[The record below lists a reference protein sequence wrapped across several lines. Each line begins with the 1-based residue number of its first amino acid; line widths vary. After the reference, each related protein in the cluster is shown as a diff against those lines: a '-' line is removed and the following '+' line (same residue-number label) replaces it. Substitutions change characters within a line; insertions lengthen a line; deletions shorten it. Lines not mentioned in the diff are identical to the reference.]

1 MPARHLLRTALL
13 SLALL
18 SATVHAAPDAPD
30 WAASARQD
38 IRFAIDTVATR
49 HAGIVAGLPSVS
61 APLAAGSALALAQVD
76 KVQSEQDY
84 LRLMRRF
91 IAGFGDPHTGIDLRQ
106 KTRGWTGIVLDL
118 VDGRYRV
125 VWAEPGW
132 PTPLPPTGAIV
143 QSCDGAW
150 IGTWLKEEVAP
161 FNSASVEYAG
171 TFSALAQQ
179 VMFDAGLGWT
189 PKACVF
195 DLPDGSRR
203 RYALPLQVAGDAAGD
218 AATVARFDTVRRG
231 AAARAKPVGM
241 TALGKGRYWVGM
253 PDFNG
258 AASGAAYGALYRQ
271 LATVK
276 DADWIV
282 FDLRGNGGGDS
293 SWGRRALGVLF
304 GEAYGRELAEAG
316 GMQKYL
322 IADAATIA
330 LLQHYAAAPEFA
342 ASKDEFAAD
351 LAKVREAMRAGRR
364 MAQVSGAPPA
374 SDAPP
379 LPLVVKRPHGP
390 RLAAVIDRNC
400 FSSCMNFVQQLQA
413 TGDAVLLGE
422 ATIGYSPLG
431 EIARVDLPSGR
442 GALYIPTALYVTAQ
456 ATREPFVPDYPYPG
470 RMGDDDGLAAW
481 VGRTLDG
488 LRQERQGK

>member
-1 MPARHLLRTALL
+1 MTAFPRLRPALL
-13 SLALL
+13 SLSLL
-18 SATVHAAPDAPD
+18 SAAVHAAPDVSNAPD
-30 WAASARQD
+30 WTASARQD
-38 IRFAIDTVATR
+38 IRFAIDAVAAR
-49 HAGIVAGLPSVS
+49 HAGVVGGLPSVT
-61 APLAAGSALALAQVD
+61 APLATGSAVALAQADGVR
-76 KVQSEQDY
+76 SERDY

-91 IAGFGDPHTGIDLRQ
+91 IAGFGDPHTNIDLRQ
-106 KTRGWTGIVLDL
+106 RTRGWTGIVLDL

-125 VWAEPGW
+125 IWTEPGW
-132 PTPLPPTGAIV
+132 PNALPPAGAIA

-150 IGTWLKEEVAP
+150 VGTWLKEEVAP
-161 FNSASVEYAG
+161 FQSVSVEYAG

-179 VMFDAGLGWT
+179 LMFDNGLGWT
-189 PKACVF
+189 PGACVF

-203 RYALPLQVAGDAAGD
+203 RYALPLQAAADDAA
-218 AATVARFDTVRRG
+218 VARFDAVRQRYR
-231 AAARAKPVGM
+231 ARAKPVGM
-241 TALGKGRYWVGM
+241 TTLGKGRYWVGM

-258 AASGAAYGALYRQ
+258 ARSGPDYERLYKQ

-276 DADWIV
+276 GADWIV

-293 SWGRRALGVLF
+293 SWGRRALGVLY
-304 GEAYGRELAEAG
+304 GDAYSLQLAEAG

-322 IADAATIA
+322 VAGDTTVAT
-330 LLQHYAAAPEFA
+330 LEHYASAPEFA
-342 ASKDEFAAD
+342 ASRDEFAAD
-351 LAKVREAMRAGRR
+351 LVKVREAMRAGRK

-379 LPLVVKRPHGP
+379 MPFVVKRPRGP
-390 RLAAVIDRNC
+390 RLAAVIDRFC

-431 EIARVDLPSGR
+431 EIARVALPSGR
-442 GALYIPTALYVTAQ
+442 GALYIPSALYVTAQ
-456 ATREPFVPDYPYPG
+456 ATREPFVPDYPYAG
-470 RMGDDDGLAAW
+470 RMSDDEALTAW

-488 LRQERQGK
+488 LKVR

>member
-1 MPARHLLRTALL
+1 MPSSSRLRRATLAL
-13 SLALL
+13 SLLC
-18 SATVHAAPDAPD
+18 AAAGAASPETD
-30 WAASARQD
+30 WAAAARQD
-38 IRFAIDTVATR
+38 IRFAIDTVAAR
-49 HAGIVAGLPSVS
+49 HAGIVGSLPSVS
-61 APLAAGSALALAQVD
+61 GPLAAGSALALAQVD
-76 KVQSEQDY
+76 DVHTEQDY

-106 KTRGWTGIVLDL
+106 KTRGWTGLVLDL

-125 VWAEPGW
+125 VWTEPGW
-132 PTPLPPTGAIV
+132 PNPLPPAGAIA

-171 TFSALAQQ
+171 TFSTLAQQ

-195 DLPDGSRR
+195 DLPDGGRR
-203 RYALPLQVAGDAAGD
+203 RYALPLQVAGDAA
-218 AATVARFDTVRRG
+218 AVARFDARRR
-231 AAARAKPVGM
+231 ASAARAKPVGM

-258 AASGAAYGALYRQ
+258 AASGTAYEALYKQ

-293 SWGRRALGVLF
+293 SWGRRALGVLY
-304 GEAYGRELAEAG
+304 GQAYSLQLAEAG
-316 GMQKYL
+316 GMRKYL
-322 IADAATIA
+322 IADEATVA
-330 LLQHYAAAPEFA
+330 LLQHYAAKPEFA

-379 LPLVVKRPHGP
+379 APFVVKRPRGP

-431 EIARVDLPSGR
+431 EIARTDLPSGR
-442 GALYIPTALYVTAQ
+442 GALYIPSALYVTAQ
-456 ATREPFVPDYPYPG
+456 ATREPFMPDYPYAG
-470 RMGDDDGLAAW
+470 RMGDDDALAAW

-488 LRQERQGK
+488 VRSAPRQ